1 MMNMTSLHRPV
12 AGILSAIFLAGALTG
27 CAESDFDKARKPELI
42 DRAVATSLVKCDRQ
56 DKKPQEI
63 PYEARLRL
71 VLETTDSAALD
82 KLHENGTAICMDQRI
97 PRQNDA
103 GFWSRPI
110 KGIYYADK
118 NIVSLWDN
126 GRNPETQSWYE
137 TDITD
142 WGSRSLEKFADTVS
156 GTEAAATMQVG
167 STYSC
172 GKSCVTWK
180 WKEAAEFSKQLEKN
194 PTLRDA
200 PAAQAENIR
209 SGPLLTAQL
218 N

>member
-1 MMNMTSLHRPV
+1 MMNMTPLHRPV

-42 DRAVATSLVKCDRQ
+42 ERAVATSLQRCDTQ

-63 PYEARLRL
+63 PYQARLRL
-71 VLETTDSAALD
+71 VLATTDSAALD
-82 KLHENGTAICMDQRI
+82 KLHDNGTAICMDQRLSK
-97 PRQNDA
+97 QNDV
-103 GFWSRPI
+103 GFWSLPI
-110 KGIYYADK
+110 KGIYYADQ
-118 NIVSLWDN
+118 NIVSVWDN
-126 GRNPETQSWYE
+126 GRNPDTQSWYE

-156 GTEAAATMQVG
+156 GTDAAASMQVG

-194 PTLRDA
+194 PVLKEA
-200 PAAQAENIR
+200 PAARAESFP
-209 SGPLLTAQL
+209 SGSMLTARL